1 MMIVAFSAMGL
12 CAALPAAEMRE
23 LLPLLPKDANALVVL
38 QIRELTNSPRGQKE
52 GWAAQHETEFL
63 VGAANIPPWV
73 ELFVRA
79 SREHPGA
86 GGPAWTTVLIP
97 LPEGYNMEDLA
108 RREGTEV
115 QQIDEHAAVWSP
127 RYNGYFVDLT
137 PPGEQPLRVLGGITP
152 ATRQDVARWL
162 ADFHR
167 GLGVLGMSDYLV
179 TAANDPSAQI
189 MLAVD
194 LQEMLDPVLIR
205 YRIDGAAAL
214 QDRPEAKPGLVIL
227 YQTLRGVKL
236 TVRVEETTQA
246 ELRMDFG
253 RKVGDE
259 GQYVKPLLIE
269 LLNDM
274 GAAIDELDDAA
285 VEVGDRTVTL
295 RMPLS
300 DESLR
305 RVMSLATAAPAP
317 PGPPPPA
324 AEQPPTPPSPGSTG
338 ADVTA
343 SRRYFSAVNRNID
356 DLGRAYARARSYA
369 RTAQWHQNFARR
381 IDHLP
386 ATGVDPDLID
396 YGQSMSAKLR
406 ALAASL
412 RGVAVKVNALEQSIV
427 YNVYYDPGYGGWG
440 YGWTGWWGWGWWG
453 PQWYGQPPRAE
464 VTSNLQEVRA
474 NQAELVAASAPERD
488 QIWQMINEERA
499 AMQRTMVG
507 RYGEAL
513 LR

>member
-1 MMIVAFSAMGL
+1 
-12 CAALPAAEMRE
+12 MRE
-23 LLPLLPKDANALVVL
+23 LLPLLPKDANTLVVL
-38 QIRELTNSPRGQKE
+38 RIRELTNSPRGQKE

-63 VGAANIPPWV
+63 AGAANTPPWV
-73 ELFVRA
+73 KLFVRA

-97 LPEGYNMEDLA
+97 LPEGYSMEDLA
-108 RREGTEV
+108 KREGTEV

-137 PPGEQPLRVLGGITP
+137 PPGDEPLRVLGGITP

-162 ADFHR
+162 KELHR
-167 GLGVLGMSDYLV
+167 GLGVLGMSDYLT

-194 LQEMLDPVLIR
+194 LQDMLDPVLIR

-214 QDRPEAKPGLVIL
+214 QERPEAKPGLVIL

-236 TVRVEETTQA
+236 TVRVEESTQA

-253 RKVGDE
+253 RKVGEE
-259 GQYVKPLLIE
+259 GQYAKPLLIE

-285 VEVGDRTVTL
+285 VEVDERTVTL

-305 RVMSLATAAPAP
+305 RVMSLATAPPAP

-324 AEQPPTPPSPGSTG
+324 TEQPPTPPSTGSTG

-343 SRRYFSAVNRNID
+343 SRRYFNAVNRNID
-356 DLGRAYARARSYA
+356 DLGRAYARAKSYA

-386 ATGVDPDLID
+386 ATGVDLDLID

-412 RGVAVKVNALEQSIV
+412 RGVAVQVNALEKSIV

-440 YGWTGWWGWGWWG
+440 YSPVWWGWRGWGWSG
-453 PQWYGQPPRAE
+453 PEWYGQAPRTE

-474 NQAELVAASAPERD
+474 KQAEVVAASAPERD

-507 RYGEAL
+507 RYGEAFS
-513 LR
+513 R